1 MQLEEQDRKNII
13 PKLRIDSRRK
23 YLEKRKDE
31 KVEELEADIRDD
43 EYLFDDEQLT
53 ERERKDREDKKKILY
68 LAKEHEKARELELV
82 QRYHMPDDKR
92 DKDIPDKYI
101 EVDEREKQP
110 HSEQKV
116 WEDARMA
123 QSQWNFGAKDAKKI
137 TKEKG
142 KVDNFELV
150 LDDTIDFV
158 KIDTHAGTKDTG
170 KSYIQFLKI
179 VNFPFILKTW
189 NSYCHTF
196 VKILK
201 ILLCL
206 LEHYFTKDD
215 K

>member
-1 MQLEEQDRKNII
+1 MVPNAGFAEAAKRLQLEEQDRKNIV

-43 EYLFDDEQLT
+43 EYLFDEEQLT
-53 ERERKDREDKKKILY
+53 ERERKDREDKKRILY

-82 QRYHMPDDKR
+82 QRYHIPDEKR
-92 DKDIPDKYI
+92 DKDIPDKYVEI
-101 EVDEREKQP
+101 DDREKQP

-137 TKEKG
+137 MKEKG
-142 KVDNFELV
+142 KVDNYELV

-158 KIDTHAGTKDTG
+158 KTDTHAGTKDNGT
-170 KSYIQFLKI
+170 F
-179 VNFPFILKTW
+179 F
-189 NSYCHTF
+189 NS
-196 VKILK
+196 
-201 ILLCL
+201 
-206 LEHYFTKDD
+206 
-215 K
+215 

>member
-1 MQLEEQDRKNII
+1 MPD
-13 PKLRIDSRRK
+13 
-23 YLEKRKDE
+23 EKRDE
-31 KVEELEADIRDD
+31 
-43 EYLFDDEQLT
+43 
-53 ERERKDREDKKKILY
+53 
-68 LAKEHEKARELELV
+68 
-82 QRYHMPDDKR
+82 
-92 DKDIPDKYI
+92 DIPDKYVEI
-101 EVDEREKQP
+101 DEREKQP

-116 WEDARMA
+116 QR
-123 QSQWNFGAKDAKKI
+123 NFGAKDAKKI

-201 ILLCL
+201 ILLC
-206 LEHYFTKDD
+206 
-215 K
+215 